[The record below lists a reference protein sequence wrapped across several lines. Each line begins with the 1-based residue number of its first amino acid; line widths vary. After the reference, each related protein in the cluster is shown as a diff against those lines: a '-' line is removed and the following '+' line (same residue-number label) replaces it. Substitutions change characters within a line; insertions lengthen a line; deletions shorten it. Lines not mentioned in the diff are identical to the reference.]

1 MKINIF
7 ALLVAILLSPLAY
20 ASMSIET
27 FTCNGMSGTVVVENG
42 ATFSCQAS
50 IKNED
55 TQNPANLG
63 SVALLVEGS
72 WAEKTSYTG
81 TGFSSTLGA
90 GASTTA
96 DFAGIKA
103 VTPAATNKFQSI
115 QLDNSADTFVTNT
128 NVNVITVKSLTVTAS
143 SSSEAQGTEF
153 SVEAA
158 VIAGG
163 DLGSVTLTWS
173 GSGGCSLSSGHSA
186 SKEVGSLSHNTE
198 ATRSW
203 KIVQGSADCVN
214 TVTASGTSSSITTT
228 KSKSAAVAF
237 TGSGGSSSSSGSSSS
252 GGGGG
257 AGGGGGGAEA
267 KTIAAINPG
276 TPAVVTF
283 STTALQSLSIEV
295 ANAVTNVK
303 ISVQESSSPSV
314 PAPAEDVY
322 KYLDIT
328 VTNLS
333 DTNIKSATITFGVE
347 KSWLAD
353 RDKNSVKL
361 NRYNNGIWTMLATS
375 LLSENAT
382 TVKYTATTPGFSIFA
397 ITAGS
402 TAPGQEPVRP
412 SGSPEKPSQ
421 PEETQK
427 QEKPLTIGNIEI
439 PKPLVDYGPIILI
452 IVIIV
457 VAVFGWLHYHKYP
470 HKKGYSYNYKS
481 K

>member
-7 ALLVAILLSPLAY
+7 AFLIAILLSPLAY
-20 ASMSIET
+20 AAVSIET
-27 FTCNGMSGTVVVENG
+27 FNCNGMSGTVVVENG

-55 TQNPANLG
+55 TQNSANLG

-81 TGFSSTLGA
+81 TDFSSTLGA

-96 DFAGIKA
+96 NFAGIKA

-128 NVNVITVKSLTVTAS
+128 NVNVITIKSLTVTAS

-153 SVEAA
+153 NVEAV

-163 DLGSVTLTWS
+163 NLGSVTLTWS

-186 SKEVGSLSHNTE
+186 SKDAGSLSHNTE

-214 TVTASGTSSSITTT
+214 TVKASGTSSSITTT
-228 KSKSAAVAF
+228 KSKSATVTF
-237 TGSGGSSSSSGSSSS
+237 TGSGGSSGSSSSSSS

-257 AGGGGGGAEA
+257 AAGGGGAGTATTIET
-267 KTIAAINPG
+267 KTIKELKPD
-276 TPAVVTF
+276 VTTVAEF
-283 STTALQSLSIEV
+283 TKTALNSIAIDV
-295 ANAVTNVK
+295 INAANNVV
-303 ISVQESSSPSV
+303 ISV
-314 PAPAEDVY
+314 EDVALPNVTALLNVY
-322 KYLDIT
+322 KYLEIKA
-328 VTNLS
+328 TNLS
-333 DTNIKSATITFGVE
+333 DSNIKSAKLTFSVD

-353 RDKNSVKL
+353 KDKNSVKL
-361 NRYNNGIWTMLATS
+361 NRYSNGWQPLPTS
-375 LLSENAT
+375 LLSEDAT
-382 TVKYTATTPGFSIFA
+382 SVKYTAATPGFSIFA
-397 ITAGS
+397 ITAQNLQ
-402 TAPGQEPVRP
+402 AQQQQDQQKPPVRP
-412 SGSPEKPSQ
+412 SE
-421 PEETQK
+421 K
-427 QEKPLTIGNIEI
+427 QEEPLTIGGVEI
-439 PKPLVDYGPIILI
+439 PRQLIDYGPYILIVVIILV
-452 IVIIV
+452 IVL
-457 VAVFGWLHYHKYP
+457 GWLHYHKYP
-470 HKKGYSYNYKS
+470 HKKGLNYNYKP

>member
-1 MKINIF
+1 MKINISAF
-7 ALLVAILLSPLAY
+7 LIAILLSPLAY

-333 DTNIKSATITFGVE
+333 DTNIKSATIAF
-347 KSWLAD
+347 K
-353 RDKNSVKL
+353 VKL

-452 IVIIV
+452 IILAVIS
-457 VAVFGWLHYHKYP
+457 VFGWLHYHKYP